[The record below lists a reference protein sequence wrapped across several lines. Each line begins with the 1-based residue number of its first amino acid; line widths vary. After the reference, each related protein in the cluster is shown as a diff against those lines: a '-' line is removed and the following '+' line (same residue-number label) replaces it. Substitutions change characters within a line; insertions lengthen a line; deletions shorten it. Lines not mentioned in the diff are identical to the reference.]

1 MNRVVVRVL
10 NKLRLLPRLS
20 VVTKVRLLGSEY
32 RIPVINRVGLANIF
46 PKTDWLSDLVKK
58 MQVDERTIF
67 LDVGVNIGQTI
78 LQVKAIY
85 PKIRYIGFEPNS
97 VCVAYLNHLVTLNGL
112 RNITIIPIGLGD
124 QPGLQLLNKMSAT
137 DSGASV
143 VEAAGRDLKEVIPV
157 FSLDSIYQ
165 KLELNSS
172 RVIMKID
179 VEGYELEAL
188 RGMKEFLKEVRPTI
202 IIEILDALHKD
213 DLENKQ
219 ERNDAVFKL
228 VSSLEYRAYRLIKN
242 SEVNRVQALE
252 AVTEITTVVMNKT
265 KYNLHDYLF
274 IPREHEPPKIG
285 QQ

>member
-143 VEAAGRDLKEVIPV
+143 IQAAGRDLKEVIPV